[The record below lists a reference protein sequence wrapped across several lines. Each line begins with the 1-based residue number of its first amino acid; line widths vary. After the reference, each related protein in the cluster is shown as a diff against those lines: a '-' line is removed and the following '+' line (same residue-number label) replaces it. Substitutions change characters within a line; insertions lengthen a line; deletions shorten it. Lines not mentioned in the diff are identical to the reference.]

1 VVGRLRLNL
10 GATEGFILINGAM
23 MDKGMMGTSRCSSA
37 KIAKRWVLTQA
48 LAIISL
54 IILSPFM

>member
-1 VVGRLRLNL
+1 MLIC
-10 GATEGFILINGAM
+10 GAIMDQWM
-23 MDKGMMGTSRCSSA
+23 MNASHGSSA
-37 KIAKRWVLTQA
+37 KIAKRWVVTQA